1 MGVPPLERSRE
12 WGRIVRAPAKVATE
26 PLDDLEIDLAW
37 LLMLAEQKTPGDPQV
52 TDWGALVA
60 AVARHRAAVF
70 DVPVYDSPHARA
82 AALLQL
88 LLHVPALE
96 RSNALFASAVAYA
109 YLVASGVKVVTSPE
123 QVRDLARLVK
133 SGEVSVRDIE
143 QELRRWSL

>member
-1 MGVPPLERSRE
+1 M
-12 WGRIVRAPAKVATE
+12 VAE
-26 PLDDLEIDLAW
+26 H
-37 LLMLAEQKTPGDPQV
+37 KTPGDPQV

-60 AVARHRAAVF
+60 AVARHEAQIF

-96 RSNALFASAVAYA
+96 RSNALFACAVAYA
-109 YLVASGVKVVTSPE
+109 YLVASGLKVVTSPE
-123 QVRDLARLVK
+123 QVRELARLVK
-133 SGEVSVRDIE
+133 SGEASVYDIA

>member
-1 MGVPPLERSRE
+1 LSHLRV
-12 WGRIVRAPAKVATE
+12 
-26 PLDDLEIDLAW
+26 DLAW
-37 LLMLAEQKTPGDPQV
+37 LLMVAEQKTPGDPQV

-60 AVARHRAAVF
+60 AVSRHDAEIFGVA
-70 DVPVYDSPHARA
+70 VYDTPHARA

-133 SGEVSVRDIE
+133 SGDASVHDIAK
-143 QELRRWSL
+143 ELRQWSL

>member
-1 MGVPPLERSRE
+1 MSHLR
-12 WGRIVRAPAKVATE
+12 
-26 PLDDLEIDLAW
+26 IDLAW
-37 LLMLAEQKTPGDPQV
+37 LLMVAEQKTPGDPQV

-60 AVARHRAAVF
+60 AVSRHDAEIFGVA
-70 DVPVYDSPHARA
+70 VYDTPHARA

-88 LLHVPALE
+88 LMHVPALE

-133 SGEVSVRDIE
+133 SGDASVHDIA
-143 QELRRWSL
+143 QELRQWSL

>member
-1 MGVPPLERSRE
+1 MRVAADPLSSLR
-12 WGRIVRAPAKVATE
+12 
-26 PLDDLEIDLAW
+26 IDLAW
-37 LLMLAEQKTPGDPQV
+37 LLMLAERMTPGDPQV

-60 AVARHRAAVF
+60 AVARHQAEIF

-88 LLHVPALE
+88 LVNVPALE

-109 YLVASGVKVVTSPE
+109 YLVASGLKVATSPE

-133 SGEVSVRDIE
+133 SGEASVQDITH
-143 QELRRWSL
+143 ELRQWTV

>member
-1 MGVPPLERSRE
+1 MSHLS
-12 WGRIVRAPAKVATE
+12 
-26 PLDDLEIDLAW
+26 IDLAW

-60 AVARHRAAVF
+60 AVARHEAEIF

-88 LLHVPALE
+88 LIHVPALE

-109 YLVASGVKVVTSPE
+109 YLVASGLKVATSPV

-133 SGEVSVRDIE
+133 SGDATVHDIAA
-143 QELRRWSL
+143 ELRGWTTV

>member
-1 MGVPPLERSRE
+1 MSSLS
-12 WGRIVRAPAKVATE
+12 
-26 PLDDLEIDLAW
+26 IDLAW
-37 LLMLAEQKTPGDPQV
+37 LLMIAEQKTPGDPQV

-60 AVARHRAAVF
+60 AVARHQAEIF
-70 DVPVYDSPHARA
+70 DVPVYDTPHARA

-109 YLVASGVKVVTSPE
+109 YLIASGVKVTTSPV

-133 SGEVSVRDIE
+133 SGEATLGDIAA
-143 QELRRWSL
+143 ELRRWSAQ

>member
-1 MGVPPLERSRE
+1 MSHLS
-12 WGRIVRAPAKVATE
+12 
-26 PLDDLEIDLAW
+26 IDLAW

-60 AVARHRAAVF
+60 AVARHEAEIF

-88 LLHVPALE
+88 LIHVPALE
-96 RSNALFASAVAYA
+96 RSNALFACAVAYA
-109 YLVASGVKVVTSPE
+109 YLVASGLKVATSPV

-133 SGEVSVRDIE
+133 SGDATVHDIAA
-143 QELRRWSL
+143 ELRGWTTV